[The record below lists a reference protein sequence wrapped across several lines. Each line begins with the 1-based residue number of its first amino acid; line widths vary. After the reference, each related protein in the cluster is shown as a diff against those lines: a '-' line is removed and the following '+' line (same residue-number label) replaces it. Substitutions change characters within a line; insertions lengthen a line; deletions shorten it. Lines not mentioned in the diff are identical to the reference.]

1 MEKLK
6 LGFAGL
12 VVGMLSGLLGV
23 GGGIFIVPILLTFF
37 ATQQHKAQAISQG
50 VVLPTA
56 IVSAYFYTKNGII
69 GEADYT
75 IAASM
80 VIFSMLCAAY
90 GVKLMKNLPATTLKK
105 AFGFIMVVAGLK
117 MVWG

>member
-6 LGFAGL
+6 LGLAGL
-12 VVGMLSGLLGV
+12 LVGMLSGLLGV

-69 GEADYT
+69 GETDYT

-80 VIFSMLCAAY
+80 IVFSMFCAAY
-90 GVKLMKNLPATTLKK
+90 GVKLVKYLPATSLYN
-105 AFGFIMVVAGLK
+105 AFGLIIVVTKIK
-117 MVWG
+117 MV